1 MNPCIHKDDCGG
13 CSFQGIPYEDQLEA
27 KRTAVENLLASVLTE
42 DLLPVT
48 IEPAPS
54 CYAYRN
60 KMEYTFGDEE
70 KGGPLTLGLHKR
82 GRHMSVV
89 TTDHCQIV
97 DDDFNKVL
105 SETLQFATERG
116 YSRYHK
122 KTHQGLLRHLVLRKG
137 EHTSELLINL
147 VITDQDLFDTEAYR
161 DRLLRLPLD
170 NNTIVGILISINND
184 PADAVNCQEMIVLF
198 GRDHY
203 FETILGLDFKVNAFS
218 FFQTNVSAVEKL
230 YKEAV
235 LLLGDTKDKEVYDLY
250 SGTGTIAQIL
260 SPNANHVTGIELVV
274 DSVNAAKENAM
285 RNALI
290 NCTFLQGD
298 VLEVLDKL
306 NDAPD
311 NIVVDPPRA
320 GIHPKALQKILNYG
334 INQILYISCNP
345 KTLAENLVI
354 AREYGYETT
363 QVKAYDNFPFTKH
376 TEIVILMTRGEI
388 A

>member
-13 CSFQGIPYEDQLEA
+13 CSFQGVPYELQLET
-27 KRTAVENLLASVLTE
+27 KRATVETLLVPVLTE

-48 IEPAPS
+48 IEPAPT

-82 GRHMSVV
+82 GRYMSVV

-97 DDDFNKVL
+97 DDDFNQVL
-105 SETLQFATERG
+105 TATLQFATERG

-137 EHTSELLINL
+137 EHTGELLINL
-147 VITDQDLFDTEAYR
+147 VMTDQDMFDRESYR
-161 DRLLRLPLD
+161 DHLLRLPLS

-203 FETILGLDFKVNAFS
+203 FETILGLNFKVNAFS
-218 FFQTNVSAVEKL
+218 FFQTNVAAVETL

-235 LLLGDTKDKEVYDLY
+235 LLLGDIKDKTVYDLY

-260 SPNANHVTGIELVV
+260 SANANHVTGVELVE
-274 DSVNAAKENAM
+274 DSVNAARENAM
-285 RNALI
+285 RNSLT

-298 VLEVLDKL
+298 VLEVLDEL
-306 NDAPD
+306 IDTPD
-311 NIVVDPPRA
+311 RIVVDPPRA
-320 GIHPKALQKILNYG
+320 GIHPKALHKILNYG

-354 AREYGYETT
+354 AREYGYEATY
-363 QVKAYDNFPFTKH
+363 VKAYDNFPFTKH
-376 TEIVILMTRGEI
+376 VETVVLMSRKDK
-388 A
+388 

>member
-13 CSFQGIPYEDQLEA
+13 CSFQGVPYEQQLEI
-27 KRTAVENLLASVLTE
+27 KRTAVESLLSSVLNE
-42 DLLPVT
+42 DHLPIS

-70 KGGPLTLGLHKR
+70 KSGPLTLGLHKR

-97 DDDFNKVL
+97 DQDFNKVL
-105 SETLQFATERG
+105 SETLKFATDRG
-116 YSRYHK
+116 YSHYHK

-147 VITDQDLFDTEAYR
+147 VITDQDLFDMDAYH
-161 DRLLRLPLD
+161 DRLLHLPLE
-170 NNTIVGILISINND
+170 NNRIVGILISINND
-184 PADAVNCQEMIVLF
+184 PADMVNCQEMIVLF

-203 FETILGLDFKVNAFS
+203 FETIMDLDFKVNAFS
-218 FFQTNVSAVEKL
+218 FFQTNVEAVETL

-235 LLLGDTKDKEVYDLY
+235 LILGDTKDQEVYDLY

-260 SPNANHVTGIELVV
+260 SPNAKHVTGIELVE
-274 DSVNAAKENAM
+274 DSVKAARENAM
-285 RNALI
+285 RNALN

-298 VLEVLDKL
+298 VLEVLDEL
-306 NDAPD
+306 TDTPD
-311 NIVVDPPRA
+311 KIVVDPPRA
-320 GIHPKALQKILNYG
+320 GIHPKALHKILNYG

-345 KTLAENLVI
+345 KTLAENLLI
-354 AREYGYETT
+354 AREYGYEATR
-363 QVKAYDNFPFTKH
+363 VKAYDNFPFTKH
-376 TEIVILMTRGEI
+376 VEVVTLLVKKRSD
-388 A
+388 

>member
-13 CSFQGIPYEDQLEA
+13 CSFQGVPYELQLET
-27 KRTAVENLLASVLTE
+27 KRATVETLLVPVLTE

-48 IEPAPS
+48 IEPAPT

-82 GRHMSVV
+82 GRYMSVV

-97 DDDFNKVL
+97 DDD
-105 SETLQFATERG
+105 
-116 YSRYHK
+116 
-122 KTHQGLLRHLVLRKG
+122 
-137 EHTSELLINL
+137 INL
-147 VITDQDLFDTEAYR
+147 VMTDQDMFDRESYR
-161 DRLLRLPLD
+161 DHLLRLPLS

-203 FETILGLDFKVNAFS
+203 FETILGLNFKVNAFS
-218 FFQTNVSAVEKL
+218 FFQTNVAAVETL

-235 LLLGDTKDKEVYDLY
+235 LLLGDIKDKTVYDLY

-260 SPNANHVTGIELVV
+260 SANANHVTGVELVE
-274 DSVNAAKENAM
+274 DSVNAARENAM
-285 RNALI
+285 RNSLT

-298 VLEVLDKL
+298 VLEVLDEL
-306 NDAPD
+306 IDTPD
-311 NIVVDPPRA
+311 RIVVDPPRA
-320 GIHPKALQKILNYG
+320 GIHPKALHKILNYG

-363 QVKAYDNFPFTKH
+363 YVKAYDNFPFTKH
-376 TEIVILMTRGEI
+376 VETVVLMSRKDK
-388 A
+388 

>member
-13 CSFQGIPYEDQLEA
+13 CSFQGVPYEEQLET
-27 KRTAVENLLASVLTE
+27 KRIAVESLLAPVLTK

-54 CYAYRN
+54 FYAYRN

-70 KGGPLTLGLHKR
+70 KGGPMTLGLHKR

-97 DDDFNKVL
+97 DDDFNKIL
-105 SETLQFATERG
+105 SETLQFTTERG
-116 YSRYHK
+116 YSHYHK
-122 KTHQGLLRHLVLRKG
+122 KTHKGLLRHLVLRKG
-137 EHTSELLINL
+137 EHTNELLINL
-147 VITDQDLFDTEAYR
+147 VITDRDLFDTETYQ
-161 DRLLRLPLD
+161 DRLLGLPLD

-184 PADAVNCQEMIVLF
+184 PADAVNCEEMIVLF

-203 FETILGLDFKVNAFS
+203 YETILGLNFKVNAFS
-218 FFQTNVSAVEKL
+218 FFQTNVTAVETL

-235 LLLGDTKDKEVYDLY
+235 LLLGDTKDMEVYDLY

-260 SPNANHVTGIELVV
+260 SPNAKHVTGIELVEN
-274 DSVNAAKENAM
+274 SVNAAKENAM
-285 RNALI
+285 RNALT

-298 VLEVLDKL
+298 VLQVLDEL
-306 NDAPD
+306 HDTPD
-311 NIVVDPPRA
+311 KIVVDPPRA
-320 GIHPKALQKILNYG
+320 GIHPKALQIILNYR

-345 KTLAENLVI
+345 KTLTENLVI
-354 AREYGYETT
+354 AKEYGYSVT

-376 TEIVILMTRGEI
+376 IETVVLIEKE
-388 A
+388 